1 MDHDQWTQ
9 KWAGSGSVQDHL
21 DAIETWQA
29 RAQTVAEQASRHGNK
44 QAVREVEP
52 RPAETKALHGLYGLW
67 ASDIWHTCREMY
79 VRWASSR
86 SEDELALGFDDV
98 LQESYVLFQRA
109 MVQATTRYEMLN
121 RLQARLGSYF
131 RTRLV
136 RRPNGD
142 GPRGRRQAREPAVEP
157 GVLEDVYEDLVDE
170 GRVPQ
175 QVATLYRKLG
185 LGQDD
190 RT

>member
-1 MDHDQWTQ
+1 MDHDQWTGR
-9 KWAGSGSVQDHL
+9 WTGSGSVEGHL
-21 DAIETWQA
+21 SAIESWQA
-29 RAQTVAEQASRHGNK
+29 RARKVANEAKRHGNK

-52 RPAETKALHGLYGLW
+52 RPAEAKALHGLYGLW
-67 ASDIWHTCREMY
+67 ASDIWHTCREVY
-79 VRWASSR
+79 ARWASSR

-109 MVQATTRYEMLN
+109 MVRAESKFEMLN

-136 RRPNGD
+136 QRPGD
-142 GPRGRRQAREPAVEP
+142 GATGQMQAREAAVEP
-157 GVLEDVYEDLVDE
+157 GVLTDLYEDLIDKGHVPDE
-170 GRVPQ
+170 A
-175 QVATLYRKLG
+175 ATLYQKLG
-185 LGQDD
+185 LARDD